1 MVVVEPA
8 REASTGLRAT
18 LRPRLIVLELGL
30 MLALAVV
37 LSMLGPFG
45 TYLLGPWPHRLA
57 YWVRCVLVGYLIYR
71 PLVLLGARQ
80 AIRLA
85 LPEWSGWAAAVLTG
99 AVPMSLWL
107 WWLGPEI
114 DLARP
119 WPNGAEFVATYAQTA
134 LIAALGLGGLWRL
147 AGQGQTSLLLAP
159 RAQPPE
165 GEEATP
171 PAPDDAA
178 NGERLLARLPPRL
191 GREIIALGMED
202 HYVRVFT
209 RRGDTLV
216 LMRMADAIHEL
227 GALEGAQVHRS
238 WWVCKAA
245 VAGVERRGRGGW
257 IRLDTGL
264 EVPVARR
271 RLADITRQGWLID
284 EAG

>member
-1 MVVVEPA
+1 M
-8 REASTGLRAT
+8 
-18 LRPRLIVLELGL
+18 IVLELAL

-45 TYLLGPWPHRLA
+45 TYLLGPWPHRLV
-57 YWVRCVLVGYLIYR
+57 YWIRSVLVGYLIYR
-71 PLVLLGARQ
+71 PLILLGARQ
-80 AIRLA
+80 AIQLA
-85 LPEWSGWAAAVLTG
+85 LPEWAGWAAGVLAG
-99 AVPMSLWL
+99 AAPMSLWL
-107 WWLGPEI
+107 WWLGPDV

-119 WPNGAEFVATYAQTA
+119 WPSGAEFVATYAQTA
-134 LIAALGLGGLWRL
+134 LIAALGLGALWHI
-147 AGQGQTSLLLAP
+147 AGQAW
-159 RAQPPE
+159 
-165 GEEATP
+165 P
-171 PAPDDAA
+171 PAPERTAA
-178 NGERLLARLPPRL
+178 PVAPLSAHEGAAPLPAGEPAAGQRLLERLPPRL

-209 RRGDTLV
+209 RRGDTLI

-271 RLADITRQGWLID
+271 RLAELARRGWPIGG
-284 EAG
+284 AR